1 MAVYAGTPHVA
12 TNSDGS
18 AADLIPA
25 DLDPATHPIV
35 AQHFFGIEPLRPIG
49 PIAADVV
56 ADLRRRRQVQRLHRR
71 GDRVLGEFLAELGAE
86 FSIQTPIDKKL
97 DTYAEIESEA
107 LETAGGD
114 EFWQPPLY
122 EVERSAQE

>member
-1 MAVYAGTPHVA
+1 MARHVMSHRPKYPPICDTFRHVGA
-12 TNSDGS
+12 V
-18 AADLIPA
+18 AAE
-25 DLDPATHPIV
+25 V
-35 AQHFFGIEPLRPIG
+35 M
-49 PIAADVV
+49 
-56 ADLRRRRQVQRLHRR
+56 ADLRRRRKVQRLHRL

-114 EFWQPPLY
+114 EFWQPPLHG
-122 EVERSAQE
+122 VER

>member
-1 MAVYAGTPHVA
+1 MSIT
-12 TNSDGS
+12 TSS
-18 AADLIPA
+18 ARAASRAKRHGANTAPVNF
-25 DLDPATHPIV
+25 DPATHPII
-35 AQHFFGIEPLRPIG
+35 ARHWFGVEPLRPIG
-49 PIAADVV
+49 QIAAEAV
-56 ADLRRRRQVQRLHRR
+56 ADLRRRRHVQKVHRR

-122 EVERSAQE
+122 EVER